1 MEIQFDPEINKKE
14 SEKLINTIKEKYS
27 NGDYTFS
34 LYVTLINNPAFAI
47 TSRNLESDDICKA
60 LNILY
65 SLNVKFRKAVIKHQ
79 ESPSSNEWLTYNF
92 VNIELY
98 VKYKDINKAPISK
111 LGFPMITPLSI
122 HDLFQILNS
131 DVNWLKEWCESNL
144 GTCDY
149 KIKETE
155 E

>member
-1 MEIQFDPEINKKE
+1 MGMQFDPEINKKE
-14 SEKLINTIKEKYS
+14 SEKLVNIIKEKYS
-27 NGDYTFS
+27 NGDYIFS
-34 LYVTLINNPAFAI
+34 LYVTILTNPGFAI

-98 VKYKDINKAPISK
+98 VMYKDISKAPISK
-111 LGFPMITPLSI
+111 LGFPMIIPLSS

-131 DVNWLKEWCESNL
+131 DVNWLKEWCKSSL
-144 GTCDY
+144 GTHDDD
-149 KIKETE
+149 
-155 E
+155 